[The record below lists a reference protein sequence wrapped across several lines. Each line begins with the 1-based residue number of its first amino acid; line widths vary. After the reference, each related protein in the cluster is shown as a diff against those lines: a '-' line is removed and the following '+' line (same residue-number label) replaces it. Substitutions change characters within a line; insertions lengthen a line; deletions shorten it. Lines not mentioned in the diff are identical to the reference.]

1 MKTEKPLVS
10 FIIPIYNVAPYLEK
24 CIMSVL
30 NQSFENYEIIAVND
44 GSTDNSG
51 EILEKFGKEDVR
63 VHVIIKKNG
72 GVSSARNAGIA
83 AAKGTW
89 LYFVDGDDFLL
100 PDSIAKV
107 IPYLDDRYD
116 VVMTGMR
123 TDENKSDSDG
133 LQIAVSSETDLT
145 REFDTIGWFFAIWG
159 MFFKHDIFLQN
170 NLRFDEK
177 MVASEDHAFA
187 VTWLMITNRILA
199 LKNETYFYYIRE
211 ESLSHTSRDPRSEM
225 GSYDYYCRY
234 LNKNPLIIENSKLF
248 CYMFVN
254 GALYKQLEGLALDH
268 RMDEMR
274 KIMNNPLVI
283 RALSNATLTR
293 KDKVLVCNCIR
304 KKAVLSLYVLFH
316 LKNMARK
323 IMPIFRY
330 IKKHFG

>member
-1 MKTEKPLVS
+1 MR
-10 FIIPIYNVAPYLEK
+10 II
-24 CIMSVL
+24 S
-30 NQSFENYEIIAVND
+30 
-44 GSTDNSG
+44 
-51 EILEKFGKEDVR
+51 
-63 VHVIIKKNG
+63 KKNG

-83 AAKGTW
+83 AAKGAW
-89 LYFVDGDDFLL
+89 LYFLDSDDYLL

-116 VVMTGMR
+116 LIMTGMC
-123 TDENKSDSDG
+123 TGAPNPEADG
-133 LQIAVSSETDLT
+133 LRIAVSSEADLT
-145 REFDTIGWFFAIWG
+145 REFDTIGWFFAVWG

-323 IMPIFRY
+323 MMPIFRY

>member
-1 MKTEKPLVS
+1 
-10 FIIPIYNVAPYLEK
+10 
-24 CIMSVL
+24 MSVL

-187 VTWLMITNRILA
+187 VTWLMITNRILG

>member
-1 MKTEKPLVS
+1 
-10 FIIPIYNVAPYLEK
+10 
-24 CIMSVL
+24 MSVL